1 MQVTSF
7 LNLLRDTTAAS
18 TDKALDIYETMKVKT
33 KEAVDRSKAVEK
45 INVLTNDIKQIS
57 TQTNLLA
64 LNASIEAA
72 RAGDAGRGF
81 GVVATEIGVLA
92 TQTFQTVDGIN
103 EIVTEV
109 NNAVASM
116 TDCIVTIMTFL
127 EKTVVAD
134 YTSLKDIGE
143 KYEIDANSF
152 ADAMLQINSE
162 ITILYQ
168 KINAISEAVDN
179 VNDTISQSAEG
190 VNLIAEKSSSTV
202 AKTAEGCALVQESK
216 ESVAL
221 LKEIIAK
228 FQV

>member
-1 MQVTSF
+1 MPCC
-7 LNLLRDTTAAS
+7 
-18 TDKALDIYETMKVKT
+18 
-33 KEAVDRSKAVEK
+33 
-45 INVLTNDIKQIS
+45 
-57 TQTNLLA
+57 
-64 LNASIEAA
+64 
-72 RAGDAGRGF
+72 RGF
-81 GVVATEIGVLA
+81 GVVATEIGALA

-109 NNAVASM
+109 NNAVSSM

-162 ITILYQ
+162 ITVLYQ

-202 AKTAEGCALVQESK
+202 AKTAEGCALVQESQ

>member
-1 MQVTSF
+1 
-7 LNLLRDTTAAS
+7 
-18 TDKALDIYETMKVKT
+18 
-33 KEAVDRSKAVEK
+33 
-45 INVLTNDIKQIS
+45 
-57 TQTNLLA
+57 
-64 LNASIEAA
+64 
-72 RAGDAGRGF
+72 
-81 GVVATEIGVLA
+81 
-92 TQTFQTVDGIN
+92 
-103 EIVTEV
+103 
-109 NNAVASM
+109 M